1 MISNIQTSG
10 NLVSADTA
18 ENSGAGTYI
27 RDKASGR
34 YLLVDKSRVSVAFSE
49 SMNEAERGRIES
61 VLNLKLK
68 QYPNVRLSRVVMPF
82 PKTHSEKLARAEAE
96 SADPYGLNK
105 LKKTLSLFKEFST
118 DDDIIRNQ
126 PEGVSKNLIIAGV
139 LGLVAILIL
148 AAFLK
153 YSSVKQEASLMK
165 QAADYDRQNEYA
177 EKQEQAQVEKEKKEE
192 KKEREHKTK

>member
-1 MISNIQTSG
+1 MSVQIDDRIASENRNKLDKILRNNLSSYTNFVTVRFIELSVPDIGQSVSANQRAISDFNSLIRETTEQTMSKYCPETCMISNIQTSG
-10 NLVSADTA
+10 NLVSADAA
-18 ENSGAGTYI
+18 ENSGVGTYI

-105 LKKTLSLFKEFST
+105 LKKNFESF
-118 DDDIIRNQ
+118 
-126 PEGVSKNLIIAGV
+126 
-139 LGLVAILIL
+139 
-148 AAFLK
+148 
-153 YSSVKQEASLMK
+153 
-165 QAADYDRQNEYA
+165 
-177 EKQEQAQVEKEKKEE
+177 
-192 KKEREHKTK
+192 